1 MNKTTIL
8 QALFET
14 IDESLDW
21 ALGSK
26 DEVYSCFINGA
37 MNMTK
42 NLLEKIK
49 TEDSPTT
56 IEIGY
61 GLGKENAS
69 RTKIIDGDSLAM

>member
-1 MNKTTIL
+1 MNKEKIL
-8 QALFET
+8 EALFET
-14 IDESLDW
+14 IDESFDW

-37 MNMTK
+37 MSMTK
-42 NLLEKIK
+42 KLLEKIK

-56 IEIGY
+56 IEIGC
-61 GLGKENAS
+61 GLGKDNAS

>member
-1 MNKTTIL
+1 MNKEKIL
-8 QALFET
+8 EALFET

-56 IEIGY
+56 IKIGY
-61 GLGKENAS
+61 GLGKDNAVQ
-69 RTKIIDGDSLAM
+69 TKIIDGESLGM

>member
-49 TEDSPTT
+49 TEDSPTA

-61 GLGKENAS
+61 GLGKDNAVQ
-69 RTKIIDGDSLAM
+69 TKIIDGESLGM

>member
-1 MNKTTIL
+1 MNKEKIL
-8 QALFET
+8 EALFET

-49 TEDSPTT
+49 TEDSPAT
-56 IEIGY
+56 IKIGY
-61 GLGKENAS
+61 GLGTDNAS

>member
-56 IEIGY
+56 IEIGC
-61 GLGKENAS
+61 GLGKDNAS
-69 RTKIIDGDSLAM
+69 RTKIIDGDSLGM